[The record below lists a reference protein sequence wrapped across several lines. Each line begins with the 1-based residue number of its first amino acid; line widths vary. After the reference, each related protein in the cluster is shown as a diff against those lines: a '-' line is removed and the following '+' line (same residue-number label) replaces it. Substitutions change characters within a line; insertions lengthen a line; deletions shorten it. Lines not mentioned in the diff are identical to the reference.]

1 MTRMQTAAASLVAAI
16 PAALLAVLLVMAFL
30 NSSEN
35 LKGIALQALV
45 GVTLLG
51 GALVALMPVGILV
64 FGGKKKPKADVAAS
78 QPVETM
84 VVDEEEEMSTG
95 DEIFTADSEVEEPT
109 EEIAETVDFDS
120 AELSDLADTDLE
132 QISDSDLFV
141 EEEEEAPPKKK
152 KKR

>member
-16 PAALLAVLLVMAFL
+16 PAGFLAALLVMAFL

-35 LKGIALQALV
+35 LKGLVMVLV
-45 GVTLLG
+45 GATLVS
-51 GALVALMPVGILV
+51 GALIAAMPVGILI

-84 VVDEEEEMSTG
+84 VVDDDEMSTG
-95 DEIFTADSEVEEPT
+95 DEIFTADSELEEPT
-109 EEIAETVDFDS
+109 EEISETVDFDS
-120 AELSDLADTDLE
+120 AELSDLADTDFE
-132 QISDSDLFV
+132 EIADDDVFD
-141 EEEEEAPPKKK
+141 EEEDDAPKKK

>member
-35 LKGIALQALV
+35 LKGLTMVLV
-45 GVTLLG
+45 GGTLACG
-51 GALVALMPVGILV
+51 VALAAMPVGILV
-64 FGGKKKPKADVAAS
+64 FGGPKKAKADVATS

-84 VVDEEEEMSTG
+84 VVDEDEEMSTG
-95 DEIFTADSEVEEPT
+95 DEIMTADSEVEEPT

-141 EEEEEAPPKKK
+141 EEEEDELPKKK
-152 KKR
+152 KKK